1 MRFIKEFSAVML
13 LGLLA
18 LLGAVIFAQEKP
30 APPSEDEA
38 HAVGASRTINTAEV
52 TYAATYNK
60 GYSINLLVL
69 GEGLPGAQPTEMQA
83 GLIAK
88 GLAQGTWHN
97 YIFTYKPGAKDKDG
111 HINSYSLVARPAK
124 WHKDAASF
132 YTDQSGVIRSTRE
145 NRAPSANDKPL
156 GG

>member
-30 APPSEDEA
+30 TSVSGDEA
-38 HAVGASRTINTAEV
+38 NAVGASRTINTAEV
-52 TYAATYNK
+52 TYAATYNI
-60 GYSINLLVL
+60 GFSVNLLVL
-69 GEGLPGAQPTEMQA
+69 GGGPPGSQPTEMQA

-97 YIFTYKPGAKDKDG
+97 YTFTYKPGPKDKHG
-111 HINSYSLVARPAK
+111 IIISYSLVVGPVK

-145 NRAPSANDKPL
+145 NRAPTANDKPL
-156 GG
+156 GE